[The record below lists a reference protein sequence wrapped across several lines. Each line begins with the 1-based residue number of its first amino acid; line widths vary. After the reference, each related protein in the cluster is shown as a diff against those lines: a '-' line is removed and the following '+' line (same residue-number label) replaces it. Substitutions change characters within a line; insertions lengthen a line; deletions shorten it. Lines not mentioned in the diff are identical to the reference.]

1 MAMKKSTRNI
11 LKEVIKYTILAVA
24 ALFLTWLLEYRYYL
38 NDAGAAFGFMSAKPA
53 VFLFSSLL
61 IFFIL
66 TVLYGICR
74 KPFQSIAITTALILI
89 IGYINIAKFGFRG
102 APLLPEDFQLSSQ
115 AGTLMKFVNMG
126 DIVRLIIAVIL
137 TIGLGILLD
146 RLTARWLK
154 SSVEKNAPWW
164 KKHQI
169 VPRVLAIVIAVFGF
183 TLTTDFVRNHPSGTT
198 VRVDFLNTDLVD
210 WSQLENYNQNG
221 FLLGFLYNFG
231 TLDVPAPSDYNEQ
244 EIATIKSDLESKAT
258 KINADENR
266 TSLADADYNIIIVLA
281 ESFYDPEIIRDYYQY
296 EGGDVT
302 PNLHRLQTEV
312 LSGTMFS
319 PEYGGGTANVEY
331 EILTDLSN
339 YWLKTVPYTNLLTK
353 QTSVPSI
360 ASFAKDNKM
369 DTLTIHPFS
378 NTVYSRNTVLPKLGF
393 DEFITEP
400 DFKHTD
406 KDGSS
411 DYINDRSAYAE
422 ALDELRSAENRQLI
436 SLITMQNHAPY
447 NFEEYG
453 EPQFKVTNISNDA
466 ERNMVETYLMTL
478 NKSDEYLG
486 EFVEKVKSFEK
497 PTVVL
502 WYGDHSPG
510 IFKNVLNDTNSD
522 VAVLARY
529 TPYLIFSNFEIKQK
543 VEGIPTTTP
552 NCLTNT
558 LLNLLNIKKPL
569 TDYLLDE
576 VCEETPMLANAY
588 YGAQSPE
595 MTPALRQY
603 QLLSYDLAAGKQ
615 YFLKDN

>member
-1 MAMKKSTRNI
+1 
-11 LKEVIKYTILAVA
+11 
-24 ALFLTWLLEYRYYL
+24 
-38 NDAGAAFGFMSAKPA
+38 
-53 VFLFSSLL
+53 
-61 IFFIL
+61 
-66 TVLYGICR
+66 
-74 KPFQSIAITTALILI
+74 
-89 IGYINIAKFGFRG
+89 
-102 APLLPEDFQLSSQ
+102 
-115 AGTLMKFVNMG
+115 
-126 DIVRLIIAVIL
+126 
-137 TIGLGILLD
+137 
-146 RLTARWLK
+146 
-154 SSVEKNAPWW
+154 
-164 KKHQI
+164 
-169 VPRVLAIVIAVFGF
+169 
-183 TLTTDFVRNHPSGTT
+183 
-198 VRVDFLNTDLVD
+198 
-210 WSQLENYNQNG
+210 
-221 FLLGFLYNFG
+221 
-231 TLDVPAPSDYNEQ
+231 
-244 EIATIKSDLESKAT
+244 
-258 KINADENR
+258 
-266 TSLADADYNIIIVLA
+266 
-281 ESFYDPEIIRDYYQY
+281 
-296 EGGDVT
+296 
-302 PNLHRLQTEV
+302 
-312 LSGTMFS
+312 
-319 PEYGGGTANVEY
+319 
-331 EILTDLSN
+331 
-339 YWLKTVPYTNLLTK
+339 
-353 QTSVPSI
+353 
-360 ASFAKDNKM
+360 M

-378 NTVYSRNTVLPKLGF
+378 NTVYSRNAVLPKLGF
-393 DEFITEP
+393 DKFITEP